1 MKESSLRRM
10 VMKIKHANNNL
21 SLKSLPIVFAL
32 TAIIS
37 IAVRA
42 YQMIF
47 LIDSETGFFLD
58 DIALNYSLYVVLG
71 VSCLFFF
78 VMSYINSE
86 TCDLKSTRTQNK
98 ALSAITYA
106 FAIMLFAES
115 ALCYIIAMGSSS
127 ETASFITG
135 AVSNSNLSYVRAL
148 LGVFSGIY
156 FLIVAKDYN
165 NNERKANDK
174 KVLALAPV
182 AWVGFKLMSLF
193 STQISFLRV
202 SDLVLELI
210 MLAFFINFFLS
221 FAQFNSNVYRVG
233 YTWRVFGFGLSASL
247 VSLSVNVPRLVL
259 IFVNSGEYI
268 NADYSFNIVNLICA
282 IFALTLIFSD
292 VKISQEEENLVIK
305 MQQTG
310 LSEAQE

>member
-1 MKESSLRRM
+1 
-10 VMKIKHANNNL
+10 MKIKNANSNL
-21 SLKSLPIVFAL
+21 SLKSLPIVFVL

-37 IAVRA
+37 IAMRA

-47 LIDSETGFFLD
+47 LIDNETGFFLD
-58 DIALNYSLYVVLG
+58 DTALNYSLYVVLG
-71 VSCLFFF
+71 VSCLFFII
-78 VMSYINSE
+78 MSYINSD

-106 FAIMLFAES
+106 FATLLFIES
-115 ALCYIIAMGSSS
+115 ALCYIIAMGSYSQ
-127 ETASFITG
+127 TASFITG
-135 AVSNSNLSYVRAL
+135 VVSESNLSYVRAL

-156 FLIVAKDYN
+156 FIIVGNDYR
-165 NNERKANDK
+165 NNERKANEK

-221 FAQFNSNVYRVG
+221 YAQFNSNVYRVG
-233 YTWRVFGFGLSASL
+233 YTWRVYGFGLSASL
-247 VSLSVNVPRLVL
+247 ISLSINVPRLVL
-259 IFVNSGEYI
+259 MFVNSSEYI

-282 IFALTLIFSD
+282 IFAIILIFSD
-292 VKISQEEENLVIK
+292 VKISHEEEDLILK

-310 LSEAQE
+310 LSETQE